1 MSSKKNYRLAK
12 DENGS
17 PFVLN
22 SKGSIDFGYITEE
35 MNLPPAPI
43 RLPEGVGGEKGYGLL
58 HIEERRIGQIRSF
71 GFKDVKDFVEYVCS
85 CFTDIK
91 EGAGNSYLLELGDRY
106 RNTLYISLSRDGD
119 YWKVIS
125 GGIFRLKYSQNKK
138 ITYSASEV
146 QSPQSTPEVKV

>member
-1 MSSKKNYRLAK
+1 MESKNKYRLAT

>member
-1 MSSKKNYRLAK
+1 MDSKKNYRLAT

-35 MNLPPAPI
+35 MNLSPAPI

-91 EGAGNSYLLELGDRY
+91 EGAGNSDLLELGDRY

>member
-1 MSSKKNYRLAK
+1 MSSKKNYRLAT

-22 SKGSIDFGYITEE
+22 SKGSIDFGCISEE
-35 MNLPPAPI
+35 MNLPPAAT
-43 RLPEGVGGEKGYGLL
+43 RLPEGVGGERGYGLL